1 MVIYPQ
7 FLVLEVSTK
16 VDFAPGLQREMVLH
30 HLKWSNYLE
39 GIKADNFTNF

>member
-16 VDFAPGLQREMVLH
+16 VDFAPGLQREM
-30 HLKWSNYLE
+30 E